1 MMPPVDVHPLAA
13 RGFADNAEA
22 YERGRPP
29 YAAAAIAWVAD
40 ELRLAS
46 GATVV
51 DVGAGT
57 GKLARALLETG
68 ASVVAVEPL
77 ESMRRVLARL
87 VPGAQ
92 VLAGAAEAIPL
103 PDDSADAVTAGQA
116 AHWFRPDETIREL
129 ERVLR
134 HDGGI
139 ALLWNVP
146 DLDDPLQARM
156 AELIAPYREGAT
168 GDRPGWERGLA
179 RRGFTPLEPR
189 RFDHVHE
196 LAGEDLTYLVASHSF
211 VGRLSPAERQVV
223 LEQVRALHVS
233 EQVMLHYRTEVY
245 AFRRTSARSERIS
258 SSRP

>member
-29 YAAAAIAWVAD
+29 YAAAAIAWVAA
-40 ELRLAS
+40 ELRLA
-46 GATVV
+46 
-51 DVGAGT
+51 
-57 GKLARALLETG
+57 
-68 ASVVAVEPL
+68 
-77 ESMRRVLARL
+77 
-87 VPGAQ
+87 
-92 VLAGAAEAIPL
+92 AGAAVAIPL

-211 VGRLSPAERQVV
+211 VGRLSPAEREVV
-223 LEQVRALHVS
+223 LEQVRALRVS

-245 AFRRTSARSERIS
+245 AFRRTSARSEPIS